1 MENSE
6 LITKALNYIKSE
18 NRKSDIT
25 IDDVATHAGF
35 STDYFNR
42 IFFAHTGFNITAL
55 PKLAS
60 KYPLKLRKSTI
71 ICGLYYI
78 FEFRYDNRTT
88 KAAP

>member
-18 NRKSDIT
+18 NKKSDIT

-42 IFFAHTGFNITAL
+42 IFF
-55 PKLAS
+55 
-60 KYPLKLRKSTI
+60 
-71 ICGLYYI
+71 
-78 FEFRYDNRTT
+78 EFLHCHLQ
-88 KAAP
+88 